1 MNQLI
6 QLRVVALARESLF
19 TSKESA
25 MTTAANLKRDARRT
39 IDETA
44 PELIGISDWM
54 YHNPE
59 LGLQEVKASERLTA
73 LLERQGAKVER
84 GIAGLPTAF
93 RAQMTPST
101 SRPTIAII
109 AEYDALPEVGH
120 GCGHNIIATAAI
132 GAGLA
137 LRSVADRLPGSVVV
151 LGCPAEESAV
161 PNAGGKIYLIEAGY
175 FDDVDAAI
183 MIHPMNETRI
193 GTGSSLVARG
203 IEFEFFGKP
212 AHAAAA
218 PYEGVNAL
226 DAVIQTFNG
235 VSALRQQLRP
245 SVRVHGV
252 ITNGGGA
259 PNVIPPYT
267 SARFRVRATTP
278 EETDEVLRKVVR
290 CAEAG
295 ALSAGARLEW
305 REYIKPYLNM
315 IPNRTIGEAFG
326 ENLRA
331 LGIDVQESSAS
342 DGAGSTD
349 FGNVSHLVPAV
360 EAYLRICGPEAGWHS
375 KEVANATTTE
385 AGHTAIIN
393 GASGLVMTAIDL
405 LTSSDLLER
414 ARAEFVKSTAGIG

>member
-1 MNQLI
+1 M
-6 QLRVVALARESLF
+6 
-19 TSKESA
+19 TSADE
-25 MTTAANLKRDARRT
+25 LKRAARAAVE
-39 IDETA
+39 ETA
-44 PELIGISDWM
+44 PELIGLSDWM
-54 YHNPE
+54 YANPE

-73 LLERQGAKVER
+73 LLEHSGAAVER

-93 RAQMTPST
+93 RARVTTST
-101 SRPTIAII
+101 ERPTVAII

-120 GCGHNIIATAAI
+120 GCGHNIIATSAI

-137 LRSVADRLPGSVVV
+137 LRSLGTSLPGSVVV

-161 PNAGGKIYLIEAGY
+161 PNAGGKIYLIESGF

-183 MIHPMNETRI
+183 MIHPMNENRI

-203 IEFEFFGKP
+203 VEFEFFGKP

-218 PYEGVNAL
+218 PYDGVNAL
-226 DAVIQTFNG
+226 DAVIQMFNG

-245 SVRVHGV
+245 TVRVHGV

-278 EETDEVLRKVVR
+278 DEAEQVLRKVVR

-295 ALSAGARLEW
+295 ALAAGARLEW

-315 IPNRTIGEAFG
+315 IPNHTIGEAFG
-326 ENLRA
+326 DNLRA
-331 LGIDVQESSAS
+331 LGLDVQESPAT

-349 FGNVSHLVPAV
+349 FGNVSHRIPAV
-360 EAYLRICGPEAGWHS
+360 EAYLKICGPDAGWHS
-375 KEVANATTTE
+375 SEVALATTTDE
-385 AGHTAIIN
+385 GHDAIVN
-393 GASGLVMTAIDL
+393 GASGLAMTAIDL
-405 LTSSDLLER
+405 LTSASLLEK
-414 ARAEFVKSTAGIG
+414 AQSEHAASVAMMV

>member
-1 MNQLI
+1 M
-6 QLRVVALARESLF
+6 
-19 TSKESA
+19 TS
-25 MTTAANLKRDARRT
+25 AAELKRDARRT
-39 IDETA
+39 VDEIA
-44 PELIGISDWM
+44 PELIALSDWM
-54 YHNPE
+54 YENPE
-59 LGLQEVKASERLTA
+59 LGLQEVRSSERLTA
-73 LLERQGAKVER
+73 LLESHGAAVER

-93 RAQMTPST
+93 RARVTPS
-101 SRPTIAII
+101 SERPTIAII

-120 GCGHNIIATAAI
+120 GCGHNIIATSAI

-137 LRSVADRLPGSVVV
+137 LKAISSRLPGSAVV

-161 PNAGGKIYLIEAGY
+161 PNAGGKIYLIDAGY

-193 GTGSSLVARG
+193 GSGSSLVARG

-218 PYEGVNAL
+218 PHEGVNAL
-226 DAVIQTFNG
+226 DAMIQMFNG

-245 SVRVHGV
+245 SVRIHGV

-267 SARFRVRATTP
+267 SARFRVRATSP
-278 EETDEVLRKVVR
+278 AEAEQVMRKVVR

-295 ALSAGARLEW
+295 ALAAGARMEW

-315 IPNRTIGEAFG
+315 IPNQTIGQAFG

-331 LGIDVQESSAS
+331 LGLDVQENPPS

-349 FGNVSHLVPAV
+349 FGNVSHRLPAV

-375 KEVANATTTE
+375 TEVATATTSE
-385 AGHTAIIN
+385 DGHAAIIN
-393 GASGLVMTAIDL
+393 GAMGLAMTAIDL
-405 LTSSDLLER
+405 LTSATLLDN
-414 ARAEFVKSTAGIG
+414 ARTEFAHSLSAML

>member
-1 MNQLI
+1 
-6 QLRVVALARESLF
+6 
-19 TSKESA
+19 
-25 MTTAANLKRDARRT
+25 MTNAAQLKREVRRAVA
-39 IDETA
+39 EAA
-44 PELIGISDWM
+44 PELIAISDWM
-54 YHNPE
+54 FANPE
-59 LGLQEVKASERLTA
+59 LGLQEVQAAERLTG
-73 LLERQGAKVER
+73 LLESRGARVER

-93 RAQMTPST
+93 RARMMAST
-101 SRPTIAII
+101 ARPTVAII
-109 AEYDALPEVGH
+109 AEYDALPDVGH

-137 LRSVADRLPGSVVV
+137 LRALAEQLPGSVIV

-161 PNAGGKIYLIEAGY
+161 PNAGGKIYLIESGY

-183 MIHPMNETRI
+183 MIHPMNETRV
-193 GTGSSLVARG
+193 GSGSSLVARG

-218 PYEGVNAL
+218 PHDGINAL

-235 VSALRQQLRP
+235 VAALRQQLRP

-252 ITNGGGA
+252 ITNGGRA

-278 EETDEVLRKVVR
+278 EEAEQVLRKVVR

-295 ALSAGARLEW
+295 ALAAGGRLEW
-305 REYIKPYLNM
+305 KEYIKPYLNM
-315 IPNRTIGEAFG
+315 IPNRTIGDAFG

-331 LGIDVQESSAS
+331 LGLDVQESTPV

-349 FGNVSHLVPAV
+349 FGNVSHRVPAI
-360 EAYLRICGPEAGWHS
+360 EAYLKICGPEAGWHS
-375 KEVANATTTE
+375 TEVARATTSD
-385 AGHTAIIN
+385 AGHAAIVN
-393 GASGLVMTAIDL
+393 GASGLAMTAIDL
-405 LTSSDLLER
+405 LTSTALLNE
-414 ARAEFVKSTAGIG
+414 ARTEFALATSTMA